1 MRDSVISVA
10 IRTRGPCSMKA
21 LSDVLR
27 RKDRDSRK
35 TVLHYCTFLLTLR
48 RWHAQPLYPYT
59 SLLVI
64 RLPPIKMF
72 TLRDL
77 LAAPPFG
84 THLFL
89 LRFRNCAEV
98 IVQSH

>member
-35 TVLHYCTFLLTLR
+35 TVLHYCIFLLTLR
-48 RWHAQPLYPYT
+48 RWQPLYLYP
-59 SLLVI
+59 SLLVM
-64 RLPPIKMF
+64 RLPPIKTFMF
-72 TLRDL
+72 RDL
-77 LAAPPFG
+77 LPVPPFG
-84 THLFL
+84 MHLFL
-89 LRFRNCAEV
+89 QRFQNCTEV